1 LTPHID
7 GERKYLGSYLR
18 GEPQNTN
25 RPQDVVPN
33 T

>member
-18 GEPQNTN
+18 GDPQNTSL
-25 RPQDVVPN
+25 PHDVVPK